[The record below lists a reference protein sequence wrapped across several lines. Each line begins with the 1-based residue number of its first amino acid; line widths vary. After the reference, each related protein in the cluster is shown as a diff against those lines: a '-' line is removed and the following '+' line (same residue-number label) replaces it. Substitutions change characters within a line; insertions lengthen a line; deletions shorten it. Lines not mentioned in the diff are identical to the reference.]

1 MLNLIDIDKTQLS
14 EPAVA
19 FLNAMELKH
28 ATNSTT
34 FDVKVVFNTGRPEF
48 CQFRFFDPRFSEEE
62 MPPVGVAE
70 WTYGTRNDKEYKV
83 ASRKI
88 TNARYGYWGSE
99 NSARRT
105 KDVKKAIKIAIE
117 SLASYEWHEVSAKGR
132 KNAEDSHR
140 NWTMENSDAVYPFSS
155 MSGSQIF
162 EEVKHLVEQGVVFKT
177 EAFKKAA
184 AGIPAYEEFM
194 ERCNKEAKFH
204 TVIER
209 GEKIIYVRDGHA
221 LEAEEFNA
229 IDSLPEATRNAIA
242 LLKLVGGNKLLPEV
256 GYRQGE
262 NTYFIY
268 A

>member
-28 ATNSTT
+28 AINPTT
-34 FDVKVVFNTGRPEF
+34 FDVKVLLNTGRPEF
-48 CQFRFFDPRFSEEE
+48 YQFRFFDPRFTEEE

-70 WTYGTRNDKEYKV
+70 WTYGTRNYKEYKV
-83 ASRKI
+83 ASRNI

-117 SLASYEWHEVSAKGR
+117 SLAPYEWHEVSAKGR

-140 NWTMENSDAVYPFSS
+140 NWTHENSEALDPFR
-155 MSGSQIF
+155 MNIDQIF
-162 EEVKHLVEQGVVFKT
+162 KEIKHLVEQGVVFKT

-184 AGIPAYEEFM
+184 AGIPAYEEY
-194 ERCNKEAKFH
+194 EGRLNKNAKFH

-209 GEKIIYVRDGHA
+209 GEKIIYIRDNNA
-221 LEAEEFNA
+221 LKAEEFNA
-229 IDSLPEATRNAIA
+229 IDSLPEATRNAMA

-256 GYRQGE
+256 GYREGE